1 MLTGC
6 GLALSQFK
14 AMFIKRFLNS
24 LREKKALITQ
34 ILIPVVLVVLGCLL
48 SISTNPQREDP
59 KLALQLSILK
69 EKSEALYGS
78 HVDYRQNISQV
89 ERDIV
94 VKVETLN
101 ENILFCY

>member
-1 MLTGC
+1 M
-6 GLALSQFK
+6 
-14 AMFIKRFLNS
+14 
-24 LREKKALITQ
+24 REKKALITQ

-59 KLALQLSILK
+59 KLALQLSMLK
-69 EKSEALYGS
+69 EKSEALYGY

-89 ERDIV
+89 ERDIF

-101 ENILFCY
+101 ENIFFCY